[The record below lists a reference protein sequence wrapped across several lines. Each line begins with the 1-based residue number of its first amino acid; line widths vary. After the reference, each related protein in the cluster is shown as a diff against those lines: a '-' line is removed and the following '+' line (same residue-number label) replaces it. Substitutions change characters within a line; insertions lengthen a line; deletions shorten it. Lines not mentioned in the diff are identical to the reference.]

1 MDREFHH
8 HQGQSGHEG
17 MGMGRGRPRRPVTDY
32 GSTLVQWMRHR
43 GPRHSRAQ
51 CMEQERPSAS
61 YIVDLQPPHAR
72 PAKAADT
79 IPARHLHTS
88 LNKIRHPINVVLW
101 TPEGRR
107 LLTASSSGEFT
118 LWNGMGFNFE
128 TIMQAHDNAIRA
140 AQYSHSNDWLI
151 SADQDGIVKY
161 WQPNFNNVKAI
172 QAHNEAIR
180 GMAIAPTDS
189 KFVTAADDSTLKIFD
204 FAGGTEESTLTG
216 HQWEL
221 RCVDWHPTKGLIVSG
236 SKDHTVKL
244 WDPRTGRCLT
254 TLIAHKNQVSKTVFE
269 PTRGELLATSGR
281 DHVIRIFDL
290 RMMRDVFLLRGHEKD
305 VTSLAW
311 HPVHRNLLSSGGN
324 DGALHHYLLD
334 EPNLPDGTAPTTS
347 PYDNPDPSSS
357 PAQTLYPAHSMP
369 YAHEFAVWTLAWHP
383 LGHILTSGSNDRVTR
398 FWTRPRPGEKIYLSD
413 RYHIGQSAAEAQ
425 GTYDRRD
432 GRRQLREEEEQEAED
447 EADGLVDQKMPAP
460 QPVLP
465 GLPGISI
472 SMGTG
477 ASPLPPGMVGHP
489 PVPPILPSTAPFP
502 PPPPPNLPAGKVPDL
517 STLMEMFGGQLPP
530 IPPPGGFPP
539 PPQGFPPLPA
549 GMPPPP
555 NMLPPG
561 FPMPGFPP
569 PPPMALPQPGAGYP
583 VGTGPGVAEGE
594 NGGVRRR
601 TPLPSQQDSLKEEM
615 KRGKFRTAR

>member
-1 MDREFHH
+1 M
-8 HQGQSGHEG
+8 
-17 MGMGRGRPRRPVTDY
+17 
-32 GSTLVQWMRHR
+32 
-43 GPRHSRAQ
+43 
-51 CMEQERPSAS
+51 
-61 YIVDLQPPHAR
+61 
-72 PAKAADT
+72 
-79 IPARHLHTS
+79 
-88 LNKIRHPINVVLW
+88 
-101 TPEGRR
+101 
-107 LLTASSSGEFT
+107 
-118 LWNGMGFNFE
+118 
-128 TIMQAHDNAIRA
+128 
-140 AQYSHSNDWLI
+140 
-151 SADQDGIVKY
+151 
-161 WQPNFNNVKAI
+161 KAI

-334 EPNLPDGTAPTTS
+334 EPNLPDGAAPTTS
-347 PYDNPDPSSS
+347 PYDTSDPLNATS
-357 PAQTLYPAHSMP
+357 QTLYPAHSVP

-398 FWTRPRPGEKIYLSD
+398 FWARPRPGEKIYQND

-432 GRRQLREEEEQEAED
+432 GRRQMREEEEQEAED
-447 EADGLVDQKMPAP
+447 EAEGLVEQKMPTQ

-465 GLPGISI
+465 GLPGINLN
-472 SMGTG
+472 MGAG
-477 ASPLPPGMVGHP
+477 AGPPLPGMGGHP
-489 PVPPILPSTAPFP
+489 PVPPIIPGAAPFP
-502 PPPPPNLPAGKVPDL
+502 PPPLPNFPPGQAPDL
-517 STLMEMFGGQLPP
+517 AKLMEMFGGKLPP
-530 IPPPGGFPP
+530 IPPPFPP
-539 PPQGFPPLPA
+539 PPPGGFPPLPA

-561 FPMPGFPP
+561 FPPIPGFPP
-569 PPPMALPQPGAGYP
+569 PPPATQPQLGAAYHAP
-583 VGTGPGVAEGE
+583 VGQGDVEGE
-594 NGGVRRR
+594 NGAGRKRN
-601 TPLPSQQDSLKEEM
+601 PLPSQKDSLKEEM
-615 KRGKFRTAR
+615 KKGNYRTAR